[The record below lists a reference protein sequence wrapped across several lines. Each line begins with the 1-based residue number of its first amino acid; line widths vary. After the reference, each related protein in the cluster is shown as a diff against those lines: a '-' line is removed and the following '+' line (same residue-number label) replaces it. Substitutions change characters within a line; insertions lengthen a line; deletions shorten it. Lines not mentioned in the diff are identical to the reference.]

1 MKGKIRRRKEIKSN
15 FLASQNV
22 RSYHMQSPKKAAS
35 YILKCKSLLFAQIY
49 YKSKLFLILET
60 ETKEKL

>member
-1 MKGKIRRRKEIKSN
+1 
-15 FLASQNV
+15 
-22 RSYHMQSPKKAAS
+22 MQSPKKAAS